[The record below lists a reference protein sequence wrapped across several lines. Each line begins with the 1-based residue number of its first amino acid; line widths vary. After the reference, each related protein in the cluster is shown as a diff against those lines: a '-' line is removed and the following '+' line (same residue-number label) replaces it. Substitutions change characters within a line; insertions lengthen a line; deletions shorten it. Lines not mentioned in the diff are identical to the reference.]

1 MEVLAE
7 GQAHRWRQFRRKEVS
22 MSGDNKEVHDRGPD
36 GTESA
41 PPESGQ
47 DSSISRRRL
56 VQAGAVGAAAAAAVA
71 GGLGGGSAFAQTVSR
86 ERSPSSAGA
95 GGRKQPNILF
105 FIVDEQRSPVV
116 YESAQ
121 LAAWRGEFLN
131 TQNALAATGVSF
143 LHHSISSVACVPS
156 RTSLFTGQYP
166 SLHGNT
172 QTDGGAKG
180 PVESDMFWLDPNC
193 VPTMGNWFEQAGY
206 RTFYKGK
213 WHLSHEDFAYPGTVK
228 QIPSYDKNGFP
239 DPAVTQIY
247 LDADRLDL
255 YGFHEWIGPDPHGA
269 NPRNSGSSAASG
281 LPGRDVI
288 FAQQAV
294 QKIQELD
301 KDRSDKRPWLM
312 VTSFTDPHDI
322 AIYGIIP
329 WFINFINNTGITS
342 DCDFSD
348 SFSFENDLHVPAELF
363 NPKLFRQTLT
373 DNLRTKPSAQA
384 SAQKAYRKY
393 MQGIFN
399 IPKYQHYYYTLQER
413 VDQTMGSVYR
423 ALKQSRFF
431 DDTIVIFTS
440 DHGDLL
446 SSHHSMHQKW
456 YTAYDEVVH
465 VPLVISNPKMF
476 PRPKAVDALTNHVD
490 VLPTLLGLAGINQE
504 AVRKQLEKTHTNAKP
519 LIGRDLSKLVTGAV
533 ASSAVN
539 DTVYYMTDDD
549 MSRGS
554 NQFNWIGFPYDS
566 VVQPNHIETVITR
579 INGDTWK
586 YTRYFDAPQ
595 FWSTPGYP
603 AIGCGKDDVV
613 SQVGGHKPPGKY
625 VVPVTQ
631 TVKNQ
636 PLSDQFEMY
645 NITAD
650 PMELTNL
657 AGNRKYA
664 KVQNMLNDLLIA
676 QSCAKRLQP
685 IDYGTYGQGTKQ
697 GPVPGALKCRS

>member
-1 MEVLAE
+1 
-7 GQAHRWRQFRRKEVS
+7 
-22 MSGDNKEVHDRGPD
+22 MSGESNEGHERRLD
-36 GTESA
+36 GTEPAS
-41 PPESGQ
+41 PSPEAGPR
-47 DSSISRRRL
+47 IPRRRF
-56 VQAGAVGAAAAAAVA
+56 VQAGAVGAAGMAAAAS
-71 GGLGGGSAFAQTVSR
+71 GLGGASAFAQTVSR
-86 ERSPSSAGA
+86 ERSSWSASAGKA
-95 GGRKQPNILF
+95 KRPNFLF
-105 FIVDEQRSPVV
+105 IIVDEQRSPTV

-121 LAAWRGEFLN
+121 LAAWRGEFLQ

-156 RTSLFTGQYP
+156 RTSLCTGQYP

-180 PVESDMFWLDPNC
+180 PIEEDMFWLDPNC
-193 VPTMGNWFEQAGY
+193 VPTMGNWFEEAGY

-213 WHLSHEDFAYPGTVK
+213 WHLSHMDLTYPGTER
-228 QIPSYDKNGFP
+228 QIPSYDKDGFP
-239 DPAVTQIY
+239 DPAITQIY
-247 LDADRLDL
+247 LDADRLAPF
-255 YGFHEWIGPDPHGA
+255 GFHEWIGPDPHGA
-269 NPRNSGSSAASG
+269 NPRNSGSSAATG

-294 QKIQELD
+294 QKIQDLD
-301 KDRSDKRPWLM
+301 RDKSDKRPWLM

-322 AIYGIIP
+322 ALYGIIP
-329 WFINFINNTGITS
+329 WFINFINNVGITS
-342 DCDFSD
+342 SCDFSD
-348 SFSFENDLHVPAELF
+348 TFSFVDDLHVPLKLF
-363 NPKLFRQTLT
+363 NERLFQQTRH
-373 DNLRTKPSAQA
+373 DNLRSKPSAQA

-393 MQGIFN
+393 MQGIHN
-399 IPKYQHYYYTLQER
+399 LAKYQHYYYTLIER

-446 SSHHSMHQKW
+446 SSHHEMHQKW
-456 YTAYDEVVH
+456 YTAYEEVVH
-465 VPLVISNPKMF
+465 VPLIISNPKMF
-476 PRPKAVDALTNHVD
+476 PRPKAIDALTNHTD
-490 VLPTLLGLAGINQE
+490 VLPTMLGLAGINQDQ
-504 AVRKQLEKTHTNAKP
+504 VRKQLEKSHTNARP

-533 ASSAVN
+533 SSSTVN

-579 INGDTWK
+579 IDGDTWK

-603 AIGCGKDDVV
+603 ALGCGKDNVV

-631 TVKNQ
+631 TIKNE
-636 PLSDQFEMY
+636 PFPDQFEMY
-645 NITAD
+645 NVTAD
-650 PMELTNL
+650 PMELKNL
-657 AGNRKYA
+657 AGNPKYA
-664 KVQNMLNDLLIA
+664 KVQKMLNDLLIA

-697 GPVPGALKCRS
+697 GPVPGALKCR